1 MFFCELLFEW
11 LEDVVDFYFKEEN
24 LMLLNFYKVVF
35 LEFIKLSLFFNV
47 VDVIVKEGS
56 DKGCGVLK

>member
-11 LEDVVDFYFKEEN
+11 LEDVVEFYFDDEN
-24 LMLLNFYKVVF
+24 LMLLNFCKVVF
-35 LEFIKLSLFFNV
+35 LEFFKLSLFFNV
-47 VDVIVKEGS
+47 VDVIMKEGS